1 MPSIAVLAVA
11 LVLAVTACSGGSSSK
26 TPTAAPITRIPDGSP
41 KPTPISLTST
51 KSSVLLFSVKPEPLV
66 REIRGIAEGVAFLEW
81 LDNGTRVV
89 GYNWAA
95 HAYEILGV
103 DAGVADRIYTTF
115 APQPSADA
123 NQRSEWAH
131 VLPGGKAIL
140 LEHDGGPPRVYDV
153 ATGDMHTFTPPPGQN
168 VVFTATK
175 DGAQLIFNNIVEGR
189 SRVMMSDL
197 DGANARVLAAN
208 KNGSVGMIDGDAV
221 SPDGQYLLL
230 FSSDGLGGNQQ
241 WMPVVRDFN
250 GTTLWRLAIP
260 DIQAGIATEVQWGG
274 PGRLL
279 VTETKPDG
287 HGDIVVAS
295 KFVSIPSLAETL
307 PIEDLTRQL
316 VSISPD
322 GQHAIMRLGD
332 GAAPWER
339 RCALVRIDPV
349 SGSVVELAA
358 ANPGPGDYQTV
369 FCATVDWTPD
379 GSQAIVSAGGI

>member
-1 MPSIAVLAVA
+1 M
-11 LVLAVTACSGGSSSK
+11 
-26 TPTAAPITRIPDGSP
+26 
-41 KPTPISLTST
+41 
-51 KSSVLLFSVKPEPLV
+51 LLFSVGPEPHV
-66 REIRGIAEGVAFLEW
+66 REVTGLAEGIAFLEW

-230 FSSDGLGGNQQ
+230 SSSDGSGSDQQ
-241 WMPVVRDFN
+241 TTVIVTDLN
-250 GTTLWRLAIP
+250 GVTLWRPAVP
-260 DIQAGIATEVQWGG
+260 DIQAGIATEVRWAG
-274 PGRLL
+274 PAELL

-295 KFVSIPSLAETL
+295 KFVSVPSGTETL
-307 PIEDLTRQL
+307 PIEDLTLRL
-316 VSISPD
+316 VSLSPD

-332 GAAPWER
+332 GPAAWNR
-339 RCALVRIDPV
+339 RCALVRIDSV

-369 FCATVDWTPD
+369 FCATVDWTPN
-379 GSQAIVSAGGI
+379 GSEAIVSAGGI